1 MVPASSVPCICH
13 FYFHWR
19 AKCAKDSQA
28 HPLPYGLLSSSL
40 PCSAR
45 FLHDKPFFSSTGVLM
60 NFTVV
65 LSSISVVSS
74 TRSCSIKARRI
85 CSHTPAFVNARNLLH
100 TLCHGPNR
108 SGKSRQGTPV
118 LSQYRI
124 ALSIS
129 LLLFPGRP
137 PCGFLY
143 FGNKSLILFHCFSLI
158 SCRFILL
165 ILSFRLF
172 AHNSWV
178 LKQTLGASPVLN
190 YLPQGTSFCFY

>member
-1 MVPASSVPCICH
+1 MDFRRQASLAPPGFFMIS
-13 FYFHWR
+13 
-19 AKCAKDSQA
+19 
-28 HPLPYGLLSSSL
+28 
-40 PCSAR
+40 
-45 FLHDKPFFSSTGVLM
+45 PFFSSTGVLM
-60 NFTVV
+60 M

-85 CSHTPAFVNARNLLH
+85 RSHTPAFVHARNLLY

-108 SGKSRQGTPV
+108 SGKSLQGTPV
-118 LSQYRI
+118 LRQYRI

-143 FGNKSLILFHCFSLI
+143 FGNKSLILFLCFSLI
-158 SCRFILL
+158 SYRFILL

-172 AHNSWV
+172 VHNSWV
-178 LKQTLGASPVLN
+178 LKQTLGKDDRRSMPRSHTYADGSPAEHERLE
-190 YLPQGTSFCFY
+190 FCSISQVENQSDDLREICQSKVQI